1 MSLAINIKT
10 IFSNTRGWLILC
22 LSAIAIG
29 LSLSKPLISLGLT
42 GLFLVWIIDGDIL
55 GKIKAFFSN
64 KTALILSSI
73 YLISLLGLLY
83 TSNFDFAFDD
93 LRRKISIFA
102 LPFLISGFSPITKKE
117 LDLLLKVFVLGV
129 ISATLWSLFVY
140 LGGLNVVIVESRA
153 LSRFNSH
160 IRFGLE
166 IALAAFL
173 AVYFFKKETA
183 LSLKILWISTFI
195 WMVYSLIL
203 FNLFTGGIVFLFSTT
218 LLIFLYACFSK
229 NKTKKLIT
237 FSLFFIALLGSALF
251 INNTIQDF
259 YQAENTTPLNE
270 IIFTKNGENY
280 QSIASEKNYSPK
292 ENGYYINENIAW
304 SEFSQA
310 WNTRSSIN
318 FNDKDLK
325 GQNLQETL
333 VRFISSKGQRKDQ
346 EAIENLTDEEVSAI
360 EKGIPNYKHL
370 QMNSFSL
377 RIHKIIWE
385 YDTYVKTKGQTINGH
400 SILMRWAYWTTAIK
414 IIKKNLF
421 IGVGTGDVQDV
432 FNQQYDTDKSP
443 LLLKNR
449 LRGHNQYLT
458 YTVSFGLLGLCYFLF
473 CLFNP
478 FIKKQ
483 CYKNY
488 NFIAFFS
495 IFLLSMLSEDTL
507 ETQVGVSFFAFFNT
521 IFTLS
526 VHSKEQK

>member
-1 MSLAINIKT
+1 VSLAINIKT

-73 YLISLLGLLY
+73 YLISLLGLLH

-237 FSLFFIALLGSALF
+237 FSLFFIKQKILHLLMKLF
-251 INNTIQDF
+251 
-259 YQAENTTPLNE
+259 
-270 IIFTKNGENY
+270 
-280 QSIASEKNYSPK
+280 
-292 ENGYYINENIAW
+292 
-304 SEFSQA
+304 
-310 WNTRSSIN
+310 
-318 FNDKDLK
+318 
-325 GQNLQETL
+325 
-333 VRFISSKGQRKDQ
+333 
-346 EAIENLTDEEVSAI
+346 
-360 EKGIPNYKHL
+360 
-370 QMNSFSL
+370 
-377 RIHKIIWE
+377 
-385 YDTYVKTKGQTINGH
+385 
-400 SILMRWAYWTTAIK
+400 
-414 IIKKNLF
+414 
-421 IGVGTGDVQDV
+421 
-432 FNQQYDTDKSP
+432 
-443 LLLKNR
+443 LLKMVKNT
-449 LRGHNQYLT
+449 NQ
-458 YTVSFGLLGLCYFLF
+458 
-473 CLFNP
+473 
-478 FIKKQ
+478 
-483 CYKNY
+483 
-488 NFIAFFS
+488 
-495 IFLLSMLSEDTL
+495 
-507 ETQVGVSFFAFFNT
+507 
-521 IFTLS
+521 
-526 VHSKEQK
+526 

>member
-1 MSLAINIKT
+1 VSLAINIKN

-22 LSAIAIG
+22 LSAIAVG

-42 GLFLVWIIDGDIL
+42 GLFIVWIIDGDIL

-73 YLISLLGLLY
+73 YLISILGLLH

-102 LPFLISGFSPITKKE
+102 LPFLISGFNPITKKE
-117 LDLLLKVFVLGV
+117 LDLLLKVFLLGV
-129 ISATLWSLFVY
+129 ISTTLWSLFVY

-166 IALAAFL
+166 IAFSAFL

-183 LSLKILWISTFI
+183 ISLKILWISTFV
-195 WMVYSLIL
+195 WMVYSLML
-203 FNLFTGGIVFLFSTT
+203 FNLFTGGIVFILSTT

-229 NKTKKLIT
+229 NKTKKLIP
-237 FSLFFIALLGSALF
+237 FSLFFIAIIGGSLF
-251 INNTIQDF
+251 INNAIQNF
-259 YQAENTTPLNE
+259 YQVEENTPINK
-270 IIFTKNGENY
+270 IPFTKNGEKY
-280 QSIASEKNYSPK
+280 QSIATEKNSFSR

-310 WNTRSSIN
+310 WNKRSSID

-333 VRFISSKGQRKDQ
+333 IRFISSKGQRKDQ
-346 EAIENLTDEEVSAI
+346 EAIENLTVEEVSAI
-360 EKGIPNYKHL
+360 EKGMPNYRHL
-370 QMNSFSL
+370 KMNSFSL

-400 SILMRWAYWTTAIK
+400 SILMRWVYWNAAIK
-414 IIKKNLF
+414 IIKNNLF

-458 YTVSFGLLGLCYFLF
+458 YAVSFGLLGLCYFLF

-488 NFIAFFS
+488 NYIAFFS
-495 IFLLSMLSEDTL
+495 IFLLSMFTEDTL
-507 ETQVGVSFFAFFNT
+507 ETQVGVAFFAFFNT
-521 IFTLS
+521 LFTLG
-526 VHSKEQK
+526 VNSKEQK